1 MDVINSRTELYDLF
15 GETIFC
21 SVCQEDIQ
29 EGERVRIIEN
39 CQHGFH
45 AKCIEPWLLSKGSC
59 ALCRAPIDE
68 RLQRVSNRLR
78 TIIQNNP
85 GFSVDDF
92 LNQVETVAQQAA
104 VETPENILKRYILG
118 YCLAHGILRKFPT
131 AAPYRENGTTIRT
144 TLANFH
150 LETVRPYPLDSS
162 TRAALKRSQDLMR
175 NEIIRRLGWQGN
187 LRNFRIIPQV
197 SSVLYRISYAA
208 GDLNG
213 IWST

>member
-21 SVCQEDIQ
+21 SICQEEVQ
-29 EGERVRIIEN
+29 EGGRVRVIES

-45 AKCIEPWLLSKGSC
+45 AACIEPWLLNKGTC
-59 ALCRAPIDE
+59 AICRVTIDE

-92 LNQVETVAQQAA
+92 LSQVETVAQQAA
-104 VETPENILKRYILG
+104 VETPENILKRYILA
-118 YCLAHGILRKFPT
+118 YCLAHGILRKFQT
-131 AAPYRENGTTIRT
+131 AGPYRENGTAIRT
-144 TLANFH
+144 ALANFQ

-162 TRAALKRSQDLMR
+162 SRAALKRSQDLMR
-175 NEIIRRLGWQGN
+175 GEIIRRLGLQGT
-187 LRNFRIIPQV
+187 LRNFRTIPQI
-197 SSVLYRISYAA
+197 SSVLYRISYVA

-213 IWST
+213 VWST